1 MSVLT
6 FDVMVLMGLHPGC
19 ASANCKAGS
28 PGNGLTTTCIEVMNI
43 TDLDKALNDTGC
55 GWPSP
60 EGSKIGLRT
69 WSADTGLVVTNLTI
83 N

>member
-1 MSVLT
+1 
-6 FDVMVLMGLHPGC
+6 
-19 ASANCKAGS
+19 
-28 PGNGLTTTCIEVMNI
+28 MNI